1 MNKENMAEYLE
12 TVPKPVPA
20 NPPNQKI
27 LKMSLLTARR
37 SSRIGIWLVASPGIV
52 LLLFFIQNLL
62 HLRPGL
68 TQWLSHSMPSL
79 SAPFRAV
86 LIFIFLVGFPLVAV
100 TLNLLSLCH
109 FQYDRIKQEFHITF
123 KMRWWNIVLTI
134 VGGALASFYILHLLA
149 DTLLGGAVI

>member
-1 MNKENMAEYLE
+1 MAEYLE

-37 SSRIGIWLVASPGIV
+37 SSWIGLWLIALPGVV

-86 LIFIFLVGFPLVAV
+86 LIFIFLVGFPLIAV

-109 FQYDRIKQEFHITF
+109 FQFDRIKQEFHITF
-123 KMRWWNIVLTI
+123 KMRWWNIILTMA
-134 VGGALASFYILHLLA
+134 GGALASFYILHLLA
-149 DTLLGGAVI
+149 DTLPGGR